1 MPEIYITVTGFN
13 NYQGKVPLYVG
24 ARLLCRKDP
33 MNPYDTEAIS
43 VIAPGGMTAGYV
55 ANSNTSKANGTASAG
70 RIYDGVGEFFLI
82 EVRFSTNTK
91 VICRI
96 IDFDVKD
103 RSVLARYSRSSG

>member
-13 NYQGKVPLYVG
+13 NYQGKVPLYIG

-55 ANSNTSKANGTASAG
+55 ANGTASAG